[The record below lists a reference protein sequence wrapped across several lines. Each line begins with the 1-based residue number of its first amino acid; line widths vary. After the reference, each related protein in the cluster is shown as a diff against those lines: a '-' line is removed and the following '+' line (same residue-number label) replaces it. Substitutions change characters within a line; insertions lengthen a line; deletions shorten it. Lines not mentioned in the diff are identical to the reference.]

1 MKLITERPPCY
12 EIPDGNYRAKFI
24 SSRTRKSRKRQD
36 TILTLVLEVLFP
48 KPTTDT
54 YVVESCYSITD
65 AKNEDLMEALAAVF
79 GDRLSE
85 VVDPS
90 GNFDEKQLTGMT
102 ADVTIRNL
110 PDERLRRDVSSVT
123 SICPVGT
130 LELGEAPEEPV
141 DPFIA
146 WLRSESQKT
155 DLERESMEH
164 MATW

>member
-1 MKLITERPPCY
+1 
-12 EIPDGNYRAKFI
+12 
-24 SSRTRKSRKRQD
+24 
-36 TILTLVLEVLFP
+36 
-48 KPTTDT
+48 
-54 YVVESCYSITD
+54 VVESCYSITD